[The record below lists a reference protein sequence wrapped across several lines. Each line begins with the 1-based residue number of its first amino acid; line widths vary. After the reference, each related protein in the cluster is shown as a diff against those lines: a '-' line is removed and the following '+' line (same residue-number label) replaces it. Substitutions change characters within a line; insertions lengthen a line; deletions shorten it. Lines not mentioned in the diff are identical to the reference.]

1 MSERHMLIYDA
12 DCGFCQWSA
21 DRLISRGGPFEASP
35 NSRHPEL
42 KDRSKREIIVRLASG
57 RELGGANA
65 VLFILSQSGWGWFA
79 RMLMLPPFIWV
90 LGAGYWIIAR
100 NRQRISRLLRLPA
113 TCSIER

>member
-1 MSERHMLIYDA
+1 MSERHLLIYDA

-21 DRLISRGGPFEASP
+21 DRLMARRGPFDASP

-42 KDRSKREIIVRLASG
+42 KERSKREIIVRLASG
-57 RELGGANA
+57 KELGGAYA
-65 VLFILSQSGWGWFA
+65 VLFILQHTGWGWFA
-79 RMLMLPPFIWV
+79 QLLSLPPFIW
-90 LGAGYWIIAR
+90 LLRAGYWVIAR